1 MDQHTYD
8 LINKELDGIISENE
22 KSELEDILKRDSTL
36 MKEYEEI
43 INNSKTEKK
52 NKSVVETKNFFQR
65 FWDDLLN
72 SPGLRYSSLIPLG
85 IIIGVFAHISYQNF
99 FDSSTINSKDIFGT
113 MADFSTI
120 SGFESGSET
129 IIEQENIQG
138 TITTQLSEEMV
149 IAEVDL
155 NISENLKVDITFNQN
170 ALTIFGLKPLI
181 QNENSNMNWGGGLI
195 RLEVSGENKY
205 LLFFKKKDNP
215 PKELRIRIYDDVKTV
230 YENVIKV
237 D

>member
-22 KSELEDILKRDSTL
+22 KSELEDILKKDSTL

-43 INNSKTEKK
+43 ISNSKAEKK
-52 NKSVVETKNFFQR
+52 NKSVIETKNFFQR

-85 IIIGVFAHISYQNF
+85 IIIGVFAHIGYQNYF
-99 FDSSTINSKDIFGT
+99 NSSAINSRDIFGT
-113 MADFSTI
+113 MADLSTL

-129 IIEQENIQG
+129 IIEQENIHG

-149 IAEVDL
+149 IAEVEL
-155 NISENLKVDITFNQN
+155 NITENLKVDITFNQN